1 MQWGAK
7 TAARRRGSEALV
19 ATQDRR
25 FADDAVQAVRTAVQ
39 MQYQLSAMAD
49 QKAGLLM
56 GASFVVFTI
65 AMAQAIA
72 RGGELPLAMLL
83 LGAAAFLSAICA
95 AVAVMPRFG
104 GGPNE
109 RRNLMFFGGF
119 DDMDEDSYVAAM
131 LDKLGSQEAM
141 LAMMARDVFQNGQV
155 LVRKKYRLLRLA
167 YLLFISGLIASLV
180 AFVAAGIR

>member
-1 MQWGAK
+1 M
-7 TAARRRGSEALV
+7 ALV
-19 ATQDRR
+19 DLSERQ

-65 AMAQAIA
+65 AMANALA
-72 RGGELPLAMLL
+72 HGGELPMAMLI
-83 LGAAAFLSAICA
+83 LGASAFMAAICA
-95 AVAVMPRFG
+95 AVSVLPTVS
-104 GGPNE
+104 GGPKE

-119 DDMDEDSYVAAM
+119 EDMDEDAYVAAM
-131 LDKLGSQEAM
+131 LDRLTNDEKM

-155 LVRKKYRLLRLA
+155 LAHKKYRLLRLA
-167 YLLFISGLIASLV
+167 YLLFIGGLVASL
-180 AFVAAGIR
+180 ATFVAVGIR

>member
-1 MQWGAK
+1 M
-7 TAARRRGSEALV
+7 AL
-19 ATQDRR
+19 ADALERQ

-65 AMAQAIA
+65 AMANAIA
-72 RGGELPLAMLL
+72 RGGELPVAMMI
-83 LGAAAFLSAICA
+83 LGAAAFLAAIFA
-95 AVAVMPRFG
+95 AVSVLPTVS
-104 GGPNE
+104 GGPNK

-119 DDMDEDSYVAAM
+119 DDLDEDTYVAAM
-131 LDKLGSQEAM
+131 LDKLGNDEKM

-155 LVRKKYRLLRLA
+155 LARKKYRLLRLA
-167 YLLFISGLIASLV
+167 YLLFISGLVASLV
-180 AFVAAGIR
+180 AFVASGVR

>member
-1 MQWGAK
+1 V
-7 TAARRRGSEALV
+7 ALGDL
-19 ATQDRR
+19 TGRQFPSDS
-25 FADDAVQAVRTAVQ
+25 VQAVRTAVQ

-65 AMAQAIA
+65 AMANALA
-72 RGGELPLAMLL
+72 RGGDLPIAMLI
-83 LGAAAFLSAICA
+83 LGAAAFLAAICA
-95 AVAVMPRFG
+95 AVSVLPTVS

-131 LDKLGSQEAM
+131 LDKLETQEAM

-155 LVRKKYRLLRLA
+155 LAHKKYRLLRLA
-167 YLLFISGLIASLV
+167 YLLFIGGLVASLL
-180 AFVAAGIR
+180 AFMVTGIR

>member
-1 MQWGAK
+1 MTNAV
-7 TAARRRGSEALV
+7 E
-19 ATQDRR
+19 RR

-65 AMAQAIA
+65 AMANAVA
-72 RGGELPLAMLL
+72 RGGELPLAMIV
-83 LGAAAFLSAICA
+83 LGAGAFLAAIFA
-95 AVAVMPRFG
+95 AIAVLPTVS
-104 GGPNE
+104 GGPKT

-119 DDMDEDSYVAAM
+119 DDMDEDSYVAEM
-131 LDKLGSQEAM
+131 LDKLGNDEKM

-155 LVRKKYRLLRLA
+155 LARKKYRLLRLA
-167 YLLFISGLIASLV
+167 YLLFISGLVASLL
-180 AFVAAGIR
+180 AFVATGVR

>member
-1 MQWGAK
+1 M
-7 TAARRRGSEALV
+7 ALADGV
-19 ATQDRR
+19 ERQ
-25 FADDAVQAVRTAVQ
+25 FANDAVQAVRTAVQ

-65 AMAQAIA
+65 AMANAIA
-72 RGGELPLAMLL
+72 RGGELPVAMMI
-83 LGAAAFLSAICA
+83 LGAAAFLAAIFA
-95 AVAVMPRFG
+95 AISVLPTVS

-131 LDKLGSQEAM
+131 LDKLGNDEKM

-155 LVRKKYRLLRLA
+155 LAHKKYRLLRLA
-167 YLLFISGLIASLV
+167 YLMFILGLIASLI
-180 AFVAAGIR
+180 AFVATGIR

>member
-1 MQWGAK
+1 MVLNDVSNRQ
-7 TAARRRGSEALV
+7 
-19 ATQDRR
+19 

-65 AMAQAIA
+65 AMANAIA
-72 RGGELPLAMLL
+72 RGGELPAAMMI
-83 LGAAAFLSAICA
+83 LGAAAFLAAIFA
-95 AVAVMPRFG
+95 AIAVLPTVS

-131 LDKLGSQEAM
+131 LDKLGSDEAM

-155 LVRKKYRLLRLA
+155 LARKKFRLLRLA
-167 YLLFISGLIASLV
+167 YLMFIGGLVASLV
-180 AFVAAGIR
+180 AFVATGIR

>member
-1 MQWGAK
+1 M
-7 TAARRRGSEALV
+7 ALAEV
-19 ATQDRR
+19 LERQ

-65 AMAQAIA
+65 AMAQAMA
-72 RGGELPLAMLL
+72 RGGALSLAMLV
-83 LGAAAFLSAICA
+83 LGIAAFMSAICA
-95 AVAVMPRFG
+95 AVSVLPTVGGSPRG
-104 GGPNE
+104 
-109 RRNLMFFGGF
+109 RRNLMFFGSF

-141 LAMMARDVFQNGQV
+141 FAMMARDVFQNGQV
-155 LVRKKYRLLRLA
+155 LARKKYRLLRLA
-167 YLLFISGLIASLV
+167 YVLLIGGLVASLI
-180 AFVAAGIR
+180 AFVATGIR

>member
-1 MQWGAK
+1 MAL
-7 TAARRRGSEALV
+7 ADVSER
-19 ATQDRR
+19 Q

-65 AMAQAIA
+65 AMANAIA
-72 RGGELPLAMLL
+72 RGGELPVAMMI
-83 LGAAAFLSAICA
+83 LGAAAFLAAICA
-95 AVAVMPRFG
+95 AVSVLPTVS

-131 LDKLGSQEAM
+131 LDRLGNDEKM

-155 LVRKKYRLLRLA
+155 LARKKFRLLRLA
-167 YLLFISGLIASLV
+167 YLLFICGLIASLV
-180 AFVAAGIR
+180 AFVATAVR

>member
-1 MQWGAK
+1 MSDLGNRQFPGD
-7 TAARRRGSEALV
+7 S
-19 ATQDRR
+19 
-25 FADDAVQAVRTAVQ
+25 VQAVRTAVQ

-65 AMAQAIA
+65 AMANALA
-72 RGGELPLAMLL
+72 RGGELPIAMLI
-83 LGAAAFLSAICA
+83 LGAAAFLAAICA
-95 AVAVMPRFG
+95 AVSVLPTVS

-131 LDKLGSQEAM
+131 LDKLETQEAM

-155 LVRKKYRLLRLA
+155 LARKKYRLLRLA
-167 YLLFISGLIASLV
+167 YLLFIGGLIASLL
-180 AFVAAGIR
+180 AFVATGIR

>member
-1 MQWGAK
+1 M
-7 TAARRRGSEALV
+7 ALADV
-19 ATQDRR
+19 LERQ

-65 AMAQAIA
+65 AMANAIA
-72 RGGELPLAMLL
+72 RGGELPVAMMI
-83 LGAAAFLSAICA
+83 LGAGAFLAAIFA
-95 AVAVMPRFG
+95 AVSVLPTVG
-104 GGPNE
+104 GGPKA

-131 LDKLGSQEAM
+131 LDKLENDEKM

-155 LVRKKYRLLRLA
+155 LARKKYRLLRLA
-167 YLLFISGLIASLV
+167 YLLFISGLVASLL
-180 AFVAAGIR
+180 AFVATGIR

>member
-1 MQWGAK
+1 M
-7 TAARRRGSEALV
+7 ALADV
-19 ATQDRR
+19 VERQ

-65 AMAQAIA
+65 AMANAIA
-72 RGGELPLAMLL
+72 RGGDLPVAMLI
-83 LGAAAFLSAICA
+83 LGAAAFLAAIFA
-95 AVAVMPRFG
+95 AVSVLPTVS

-119 DDMDEDSYVAAM
+119 DDMDEDSYIAAM

-141 LAMMARDVFQNGQV
+141 FAMMARDVFQNGQV
-155 LVRKKYRLLRLA
+155 LAHKKYRLLRLA
-167 YLLFISGLIASLV
+167 YLMFILGLIASLV
-180 AFVAAGIR
+180 AFVATGIR

>member
-1 MQWGAK
+1 M
-7 TAARRRGSEALV
+7 ALV
-19 ATQDRR
+19 DQAGRQ

-65 AMAQAIA
+65 AMANAIA
-72 RGGELPLAMLL
+72 RGGALPGAMLI
-83 LGAAAFLSAICA
+83 LGGAAFLAAIFA
-95 AVAVMPRFG
+95 AGALLPTVS
-104 GGPNE
+104 GGPKE

-131 LDKLGSQEAM
+131 LDRLGNDEKM

-155 LVRKKYRLLRLA
+155 LARKKYRLLRLA
-167 YLLFISGLIASLV
+167 YLLFIGGLIASLL
-180 AFVAAGIR
+180 AFVATGVR

>member
-1 MQWGAK
+1 M
-7 TAARRRGSEALV
+7 ALADV
-19 ATQDRR
+19 AERQ

-65 AMAQAIA
+65 AMANAIA
-72 RGGELPLAMLL
+72 RGGELPVAMMI
-83 LGAAAFLSAICA
+83 LGAAAFLAAIFA
-95 AVAVMPRFG
+95 AVSVLPTVS

-119 DDMDEDSYVAAM
+119 DDMDEDSYIAAM

-141 LAMMARDVFQNGQV
+141 FAMMARDVFQNGQV
-155 LVRKKYRLLRLA
+155 LAHKKYRLLRLA
-167 YLLFISGLIASLV
+167 YLMFILGLIASLA
-180 AFVAAGIR
+180 AFVATGIR

>member
-1 MQWGAK
+1 M
-7 TAARRRGSEALV
+7 ALADV
-19 ATQDRR
+19 VERQ

-65 AMAQAIA
+65 AMANAIA
-72 RGGELPLAMLL
+72 RGGELPVAMMI
-83 LGAAAFLSAICA
+83 LGAAAFLAAIFA
-95 AVAVMPRFG
+95 AVSVLPTVG

-119 DDMDEDSYVAAM
+119 DDMDEDSYIAAM
-131 LDKLGSQEAM
+131 LDKLVNDEAM
-141 LAMMARDVFQNGQV
+141 LAMMARDVFQNGRI
-155 LVRKKYRLLRLA
+155 LAHKKYRLLRLA
-167 YLLFISGLIASLV
+167 YLMFILGLIASLV
-180 AFVAAGIR
+180 AFVATGIR

>member
-1 MQWGAK
+1 LADGLGRQ
-7 TAARRRGSEALV
+7 
-19 ATQDRR
+19 

-65 AMAQAIA
+65 AMANAIA
-72 RGGELPLAMLL
+72 RGGELPVAMMI
-83 LGAAAFLSAICA
+83 LGAAAFLAAICA
-95 AVAVMPRFG
+95 AVSVLPTVSG
-104 GGPNE
+104 GSNE

-119 DDMDEDSYVAAM
+119 EDMDEDSYVAAM
-131 LDKLGSQEAM
+131 LEKLENDENM

-155 LVRKKYRLLRLA
+155 LARKKYRLLRLA
-167 YLLFISGLIASLV
+167 YLLFIGGLIASLV
-180 AFVAAGIR
+180 AFVASGVR

>member
-1 MQWGAK
+1 M
-7 TAARRRGSEALV
+7 ALADV
-19 ATQDRR
+19 PERQ

-65 AMAQAIA
+65 AMANAIA
-72 RGGELPLAMLL
+72 RGGELPVAMMI
-83 LGAAAFLSAICA
+83 LGAAAFLAAIFA
-95 AVAVMPRFG
+95 AVSVLPTVS

-119 DDMDEDSYVAAM
+119 DDMDEDAYVAAM
-131 LDKLGSQEAM
+131 LDRLGNDEKM

-155 LVRKKYRLLRLA
+155 LARKKFRLLRLA
-167 YLLFISGLIASLV
+167 YLLFISGLIASLT
-180 AFVAAGIR
+180 AFVVAGVR

>member
-1 MQWGAK
+1 MVLNDVSNRQ
-7 TAARRRGSEALV
+7 
-19 ATQDRR
+19 

-65 AMAQAIA
+65 AMTNAIA
-72 RGGELPLAMLL
+72 RGGELPAAMMI
-83 LGAAAFLSAICA
+83 LGAAAFLAAIFAASA
-95 AVAVMPRFG
+95 VLPTVS

-131 LDKLGSQEAM
+131 LDKLGSDEAM

-155 LVRKKYRLLRLA
+155 LARKKFRLLRLA
-167 YLLFISGLIASLV
+167 YLMFIGGLVASLV
-180 AFVAAGIR
+180 AFVATGIR